1 MEMNISLAMKIK
13 TIELNSFRNYDHIQC
28 ELDPQLNVF
37 IGANGQGKT
46 NLLES
51 LAFLS
56 SLRSFRQVSDSDLI
70 QFDKDYA
77 RVSCILEDDII
88 DKKLSVMIHPSGK
101 TLRYQNQLIR
111 KTSEFIGLINT
122 VIFSP
127 IDMSFFEDAPRVRR
141 KVFDLEAGK
150 LSRLYLSQ
158 MLIFNKSLKQRNA
171 LLKEKNI
178 DRTLLDILTK
188 QLAKS
193 QVEII
198 LYRRQ
203 MVEFINSKI
212 NEIYERFSKVPLHIS
227 ITYEET
233 LPESTNLENDLIH
246 LYQKS
251 IDKDIFHKTTQ
262 KGLQRDDFVFK
273 ANDIEISKIA
283 SQGQKRLVLLAFKLT
298 LVEYI
303 VSLSKSYPILLLDD
317 VFSELDEYHQKTLL
331 KTLPKESQTII
342 TTTQS
347 QVLKE
352 IKQPMTVFTI
362 TDGQITSR
370 RTTHE

>member
-1 MEMNISLAMKIK
+1 
-13 TIELNSFRNYDHIQC
+13 
-28 ELDPQLNVF
+28 
-37 IGANGQGKT
+37 
-46 NLLES
+46 
-51 LAFLS
+51 
-56 SLRSFRQVSDSDLI
+56 
-70 QFDKDYA
+70 
-77 RVSCILEDDII
+77 
-88 DKKLSVMIHPSGK
+88 
-101 TLRYQNQLIR
+101 
-111 KTSEFIGLINT
+111 
-122 VIFSP
+122 
-127 IDMSFFEDAPRVRR
+127 
-141 KVFDLEAGK
+141 
-150 LSRLYLSQ
+150 
-158 MLIFNKSLKQRNA
+158 
-171 LLKEKNI
+171 
-178 DRTLLDILTK
+178 
-188 QLAKS
+188 
-193 QVEII
+193 
-198 LYRRQ
+198 

-233 LPESTNLENDLIH
+233 LPDSTNLENDLIH